1 MRAAGGEGSGRA
13 RRREEAQER
22 EERRTQRRWSWEERW
37 DEMEV
42 GGGERK
48 VFRFLVRGCGE
59 KGTNLSTPNRSLIAG
74 WLDDEQEGAKIVI
87 A

>member
-1 MRAAGGEGSGRA
+1 
-13 RRREEAQER
+13 
-22 EERRTQRRWSWEERW
+22 
-37 DEMEV
+37 MEV